1 MSHQAQGEASRSVA
15 KNTMLLTVGLLT
27 GRALGVFLI
36 RKMTP
41 ILGTDGMGIWG
52 AAIDISAILQV
63 ITNFGLG
70 TLLTREITRARG
82 MTWPLFWNTL
92 RIRWVIALLS
102 YGLLLLYVFSAED
115 FGDLARRAT
124 LIMGIAIF
132 IEGTSMACDAVLQAH
147 EKVQYQ
153 SLGQII
159 SAVVYF
165 ALGWMWLE
173 AGHGLMGIIWANLIS
188 RVVRLAVMA
197 PLMFWRTGPW
207 RLRDPEGAAVPDLRW
222 MVKLGFP
229 LFLATTFGIIYN
241 KVDTVMLRQM
251 VGNSSAGIYVL
262 GHRALDMMMIL
273 PNIFGTALFPAMT
286 RYGLKTSTDAIRLGE
301 RSLRL
306 MITVMFPFTLLLTF
320 TAGPIIHWF
329 DSGPAF
335 ADSVTVLMIVI
346 WALPLQAANIIFN
359 RLLITA
365 DKERAFIVIGLFS
378 MMVNVTLNTLL
389 IPRYGYFGAS
399 VATIISM
406 TTSFL
411 LHLRYLS
418 LARFRPPCLRAMGGP
433 VLGTLLAWAMT
444 VLIWGNL
451 QPEWGVNWHSL
462 PLASGWSPFLVVTMT
477 TFVLY
482 AVLLGGLQVVRRED
496 VSLVMEMLGRKSDH

>member
-1 MSHQAQGEASRSVA
+1 MRQDTPGDASRSVA
-15 KNTMLLTVGLLT
+15 KNTMLLTVGLLS
-27 GRALGVFLI
+27 GRALGIFLI

-52 AAIDISAILQV
+52 TAIDISAILQV

-82 MTWPLFWNTL
+82 MTLPLFWNTL
-92 RIRWVIALLS
+92 RIRWGIALLS
-102 YGLLLLYVFSAED
+102 YALLMVYVLAGD
-115 FGDLARRAT
+115 DYGDLARRAT
-124 LIMGIAIF
+124 LIMGLAIF

-153 SLGQII
+153 SLGQIV

-165 ALGWMWLE
+165 VLGWVWLE
-173 AGHGLMGIIWANLIS
+173 SGHGLMGIIWANLIS
-188 RVVRLAVMA
+188 RLVRLIIMA

-207 RLRDPEGAAVPDLRW
+207 QLRNPEGTPAPSFGW
-222 MVKLGFP
+222 MLKLGFP

-262 GHRALDMMMIL
+262 GHRALDVMMIL
-273 PNIFGTALFPAMT
+273 PNIFGTALFPAMA
-286 RYGLKTSTDAIRLGE
+286 RYGLKTSGDALRLGE

-306 MITVMFPFTLLLTF
+306 MITVMFPFTLFLTF

-335 ADSVTVLMIVI
+335 ADSISVLMIVI
-346 WALPLQAANIIFN
+346 WGLPLQAANIVFN

-365 DKERAFIVIGLFS
+365 DRERSFIVIGLFS
-378 MMVNVTLNTLL
+378 MLVNVTLNTLM
-389 IPRYGYFGAS
+389 IPRFGYFGAS

-406 TTSFL
+406 ATSFT
-411 LHLRYLS
+411 LHLYFLS
-418 LARFRPPCLRAMGGP
+418 RAHYRPPCWRAIGGP
-433 VLGTLLAWAMT
+433 VLGTLAAWMAT
-444 VLIWGNL
+444 VLIWSNL
-451 QPEWGVNWHSL
+451 NPAWGVTWHSL
-462 PLASGWSPFLVVTMT
+462 PLESGWGPFLTVTFT
-477 TFVLY
+477 TLVLY
-482 AVLLGGLQVVRRED
+482 AVSLGVLRVIRRED
-496 VSLVMEMLGRKSDH
+496 LDLVGSLLGRN